1 MPSLAAVP
9 RAEVLLPAMTN
20 GSGLTADA
28 GLLLEHSTCDP
39 VCRGRAAS
47 MIGGRSHAVARGSP
61 AETQPAKLRS
71 GSTTPSQAVV
81 TALGQLTSKEVE
93 TLQRA
98 LQQGQ
103 QQPAPPPGAAALEE
117 GATLKG
123 QTTALA

>member
-1 MPSLAAVP
+1 
-9 RAEVLLPAMTN
+9 MTY
-20 GSGLTADA
+20 GSGVTADA
-28 GLLLEHSTCDP
+28 GLHLDLRTCDP

-47 MIGGRSHAVARGSP
+47 MVGGRSHAVARGSP
-61 AETQPAKLRS
+61 AETQTARVRS

-103 QQPAPPPGAAALEE
+103 QQPAPPP
-117 GATLKG
+117 
-123 QTTALA
+123 